1 MEVSLKKRIASHG
14 FNWPHKEISRAVSF
28 LINHGGKVTGSL
40 FSPQCFPSSMAT
52 RRLEALIDCDF
63 KMDVS
68 KPKLLE
74 RLKDIIERN
83 YDEPIKA
90 SVQPIEYLDYLASEQ
105 ELEEEQNDGK
115 LDVVFIDD
123 KEDQRGLKKICND
136 KLKTTYACLY
146 F

>member
-1 MEVSLKKRIASHG
+1 
-14 FNWPHKEISRAVSF
+14 
-28 LINHGGKVTGSL
+28 
-40 FSPQCFPSSMAT
+40 MAT

-63 KMDVS
+63 KIDAS
-68 KPKLLE
+68 KPKLQD

-105 ELEEEQNDGK
+105 ELEEEQSDGK

-123 KEDQRGLKKICND
+123 KEDQRGL
-136 KLKTTYACLY
+136 
-146 F
+146 